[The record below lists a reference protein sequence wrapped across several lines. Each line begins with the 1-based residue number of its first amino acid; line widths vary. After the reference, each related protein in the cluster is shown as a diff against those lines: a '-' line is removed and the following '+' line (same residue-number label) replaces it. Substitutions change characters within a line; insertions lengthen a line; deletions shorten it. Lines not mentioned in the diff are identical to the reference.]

1 MVPMTSTRIPLAL
14 GRALRALRP
23 FIRVAWIHGSVA
35 RNEDTPS
42 SDIDLVVVG
51 EVRMEALVAP
61 LQRAGARLGR
71 DIHPMLYGE
80 AELRRRH
87 RAGNHFVRSITAADG
102 IFVVGGKGELEEI
115 VATGAGGTAR
125 NQPRRTAEPAATRRA
140 RSAGR
145 YRSRTVG

>member
-1 MVPMTSTRIPLAL
+1 MRTIPDAV
-14 GRALRALRP
+14 ARALRP
-23 FIRVAWIHGSVA
+23 LGPSIRLAWIHGSVA

-51 EVRMEALVAP
+51 DVRMEALIAP

-87 RAGNHFVRSITAADG
+87 AVGNHFVRSITAADA
-102 IFVVGGKGELEEI
+102 IFVVGGRDDLEEI
-115 VATGAGGTAR
+115 VATAR
-125 NQPRRTAEPAATRRA
+125 LSTGRSSLPREVFHDLAARRRA
-140 RSAGR
+140 R
-145 YRSRTVG
+145 